1 MTVLNRTI
9 YIIKNFEKFTN
20 NNKTKIFI
28 FCSFFLVFGIELLKV
43 LDQLLPFFSVDRNTF
58 KLFEKLT
65 IGFLLIYCLLVC
77 FLQIYNLNNSN
88 RSRTIKI
95 LKDDLKAK
103 KSEIKES
110 IKELREEYK
119 KNKIWLNKTSLEFL
133 YSIGTNLFVIAICLT
148 SISML
153 FDILNLSAQI
163 TNTLSYMGVLFSF
176 VAIIMIAFPLGM
188 DKILLKSILNACFPK
203 KNKIISILP
212 LKNRH
217 IINSPEDYNK
227 LIFKNK
233 NEFGRFLEIL
243 EKWKPK
249 DFQKEQKNKVSTNK
263 KENRQKEKYYV
274 EQFKKRLNSNKARRN
289 LYEINKEVGLKLEN
303 GKIRRAD
310 IIINDNILIEA
321 KSSDTASDIQ
331 RARGQIQEYAKAWNN
346 KGPIIL
352 LLFDYTAK
360 DAEDFQEAMEKLWD
374 DGFQAI
380 TILAK
385 EKKSG

>member
-1 MTVLNRTI
+1 
-9 YIIKNFEKFTN
+9 
-20 NNKTKIFI
+20 
-28 FCSFFLVFGIELLKV
+28 
-43 LDQLLPFFSVDRNTF
+43 LPFFSVDRNTF

-233 NEFGRFLEIL
+233 NEFG
-243 EKWKPK
+243 
-249 DFQKEQKNKVSTNK
+249 
-263 KENRQKEKYYV
+263 
-274 EQFKKRLNSNKARRN
+274 
-289 LYEINKEVGLKLEN
+289 
-303 GKIRRAD
+303 
-310 IIINDNILIEA
+310 
-321 KSSDTASDIQ
+321 
-331 RARGQIQEYAKAWNN
+331 
-346 KGPIIL
+346 
-352 LLFDYTAK
+352 
-360 DAEDFQEAMEKLWD
+360 
-374 DGFQAI
+374 
-380 TILAK
+380 
-385 EKKSG
+385 